1 MPLNPRTLRPGSA
14 FTPKSISGLALWLD
28 GSDASTLY
36 TTDAGPVTAVAAPT
50 EISGCVGW
58 WDASDA
64 ASITQSGGLVS
75 QWNDKSGN
83 NRHAT
88 ASGGAR
94 PTLTAGGLNGRSVV
108 TFDGTDDQMLISSG
122 FLQVPNV
129 TILSVFKYNS
139 GQYGGIISSALQ
151 PADDSSPRLVIH
163 NGSFRTW
170 GYSNFSDTPQGTSP
184 TLVTGRVQAGAS
196 SIFQSGLLAAAG
208 AASGS
213 LTTGSTQT
221 AIGSYRTNAGNHLN
235 GYIAEIV
242 VFDSALSTSD
252 RARVEAYLA
261 AKWGI
266 TGVHVQAT
274 PAGSLLAGYWGDKSG
289 RGRHATQSTAASRPT
304 FTTGD
309 LNGRST
315 LRTVGSQAMSVP
327 AWDYTAANTAVF
339 VFRGSALNQ
348 GIYQRGALNNGPR
361 SAIQGSPV
369 VTLRG
374 TIHGSA
380 ASQADTLAS
389 YAVGTW
395 AIGATVLNSGSITA
409 YASGVRGT
417 SQNYSVQLS
426 GSYLMHLF
434 SLGSG
439 VYPLNGGIAE
449 FAYYDRELSAA
460 ELGRVTRYL
469 GAKWGISLPPQV
481 SNADAQSW
489 INRVYGNGGTVSN
502 STAAA
507 VNAFCDAIDAAGIR
521 DRFYRLNLFC
531 GTGLPACLVP
541 LYQNWRVYA
550 GRNRQL
556 YGDNMTTSGWSK
568 SGVTATLSTTER
580 PFAAGPYANIVTA
593 NAATGVTP
601 HIVSTANNFGYGT
614 ITVSA
619 YIKAA
624 GRNSARI
631 LLSGS
636 SGMTFPGGS
645 GVAFGT
651 INLTTGATSSLSTG
665 LTAVATN
672 AGNGWWRLA
681 ITVTNSFGGN
691 MAIRIDVGD
700 GSSYNPTGSEAI
712 LVWGVQCET
721 ASSASEYDPYPL
733 GGETD
738 TNNNFVSSDYTE
750 TGASGGLTPFVTNA
764 KWLNTGLT
772 LDALQILATGHLSAY
787 RAAHTGTDGQM
798 IGLRNSA
805 GDQLY
810 RLYHRGGAT
819 QRGDGFWGGGT
830 AAVTTDNNGLAGSQ
844 IVTRTSSTSAKIIT
858 NGTVTATL
866 ATSTTPASV
875 ARNFHVFADNDG
887 NATPAS
893 RWFAGVALKAY
904 SIGDGLTDAQALS
917 LHNALTTFQ
926 TALSRA

>member
-1 MPLNPRTLRPGSA
+1 
-14 FTPKSISGLALWLD
+14 
-28 GSDASTLY
+28 
-36 TTDAGPVTAVAAPT
+36 
-50 EISGCVGW
+50 
-58 WDASDA
+58 
-64 ASITQSGGLVS
+64 
-75 QWNDKSGN
+75 
-83 NRHAT
+83 
-88 ASGGAR
+88 
-94 PTLTAGGLNGRSVV
+94 
-108 TFDGTDDQMLISSG
+108 
-122 FLQVPNV
+122 
-129 TILSVFKYNS
+129 
-139 GQYGGIISSALQ
+139 
-151 PADDSSPRLVIH
+151 
-163 NGSFRTW
+163 
-170 GYSNFSDTPQGTSP
+170 
-184 TLVTGRVQAGAS
+184 
-196 SIFQSGLLAAAG
+196 
-208 AASGS
+208 
-213 LTTGSTQT
+213 
-221 AIGSYRTNAGNHLN
+221 
-235 GYIAEIV
+235 
-242 VFDSALSTSD
+242 
-252 RARVEAYLA
+252 
-261 AKWGI
+261 
-266 TGVHVQAT
+266 
-274 PAGSLLAGYWGDKSG
+274 
-289 RGRHATQSTAASRPT
+289 
-304 FTTGD
+304 
-309 LNGRST
+309 
-315 LRTVGSQAMSVP
+315 MSVP

-348 GIYQRGALNNGPR
+348 GIYQRGTINNGPR
-361 SAIQGSPV
+361 AAIQGSPV

-380 ASQADTLAS
+380 ASETTSLAS
-389 YAVGTW
+389 YPVGTW
-395 AIGATVLNSGSITA
+395 GIGATVLNSGSITA

-434 SLGSG
+434 NLGSG

-449 FAYYDRELSAA
+449 LAYYDRELSAA

-541 LYQNWRVYA
+541 LYQNWQVYA

-819 QRGDGFWGGGT
+819 QRGDGFWGGGN

-844 IVTRTSSTSAKIIT
+844 IVTRTSSTSAKVIT